1 MNIAYAL
8 GLAAGLL
15 AATVIL
21 FILKRC
27 NRKEDGYDERQEIA
41 RGKAFKGG
49 FLTFTAGE
57 LVVFMVEIFTGEP
70 LVIGQPGILSCII
83 ILLSV
88 LVFVEVSIFSD
99 AYFTP
104 NKPMS
109 KVWFVI
115 MTLLGIS
122 FIIKFFIDNDD
133 WYRYMNLAAGIF
145 IVITMASIILK
156 KLISRKEEKDQDE
169 E

>member
-8 GLAAGLL
+8 GLVAGLL
-15 AATVIL
+15 AAVIIL
-21 FILKRC
+21 VVLKRC
-27 NRKEDGYDERQEIA
+27 NKKENGYDERQEIA

-49 FLTFTAGE
+49 FVTFIVSE

-83 ILLSV
+83 MLLSA

-109 KVWFVI
+109 KAWFVI

-122 FIIKFFIDNDD
+122 FIVKFFIDNDD

-145 IVITMASIILK
+145 IVVTMASIVVK
-156 KLISRKEEKDQDE
+156 KLISRKEEKEQDE